1 MYLLDTNHCSN
12 IIAGNPTLI
21 RKVAEVGESAIAT
34 SAITEG
40 ELIYMVEN
48 SRQKEENIVIFERFL
63 QDIPIYGIDEETGR
77 IYGGLKAQIM
87 ARFGPKERSKRRRTR
102 TVNLGIDENDLW
114 IASIALQYAFTV
126 VSADND
132 FRRIKEV
139 RDFPLEAWYVPSS

>member
-12 IIAGNPTLI
+12 LILGAPTLI
-21 RKVAEVGESAIAT
+21 RKVVEVGESKIAT
-34 SAITEG
+34 SVITEG

-48 SRQKEENIVIFERFL
+48 SRQKEENIVVLDRFL

-77 IYGGLKAQIM
+77 IYGRLKAQIM
-87 ARFGPKERSKRRRTR
+87 VRFGPKERSKRRHTQ

-114 IASIALQYAFTV
+114 IASIALQNGLTI

-132 FRRIKEV
+132 FRRIKEA
-139 RDFPLEAWYVPSS
+139 RNFPLENWYLPSS

>member
-12 IIAGNPTLI
+12 LILGNPTLI
-21 RKVAEVGESAIAT
+21 RKVLEVGESNIAT

-40 ELIYMVEN
+40 ELVYMVEN
-48 SRQKEENIVIFERFL
+48 SRQREENIVVLDRFL
-63 QDIPIYGIDEETGR
+63 QDIPVYGIDEETGR
-77 IYGGLKAQIM
+77 IYGSLKAQIM

-114 IASIALQYAFTV
+114 IASIALQHGFTI

-132 FRRIKEV
+132 FRRIREA
-139 RDFPLEAWYVPSS
+139 RDFPLETWYAPSS